1 MKWICGL
8 VVALLSLPVLCLAE
22 EVPVQ
27 GRHCISLERDRSV
40 EEARLL
46 VHSLAVRKALEETG
60 ILDEASVSG
69 SWMRADDLAQMILSG
84 HVKDVRVLE
93 HEETDETLCE
103 TVEIRV
109 DPEALR
115 EAVSREVRSR
125 VEEIEERGLGNN
137 GCLKLLAIQEDE
149 DRYGRRVEAVARVL
163 KNTGALNS
171 SEQRRRKPCF
181 KVCIDFMGPGGVP
194 VGGDARFIDESAE
207 GTVAGEMRSL
217 SFYVPKEARSYRVW
231 LPGETESVSP
241 RPGRPAPAPAV
252 AKEAAIP
259 ATDAPVRPIEDVKA
273 VDGPGGLRIDVISDG
288 PIEGHRHF
296 FMEDPPRL
304 VIDLPGLWK
313 QPRFHARKLDGSP
326 VERIR
331 IGQHPGKL
339 RLVLDLRESG
349 TGISAVI
356 RETPEGLSVDLEPR

>member
-8 VVALLSLPVLCLAE
+8 VAALLCLPVFCLAE

-27 GRHCISLERDRSV
+27 GRHCLSIGGDRSV

-46 VHSLAVRKALEETG
+46 VHSLAIRKALEKTG
-60 ILDEASVSG
+60 VLDEASVSE
-69 SWMRADDLAQMILSG
+69 SWIRADDLVQVILSG

-93 HEETDETLCE
+93 HGETDEAVCE

-115 EAVSREVRSR
+115 EAVRREVRNR
-125 VEEIEERGLGNN
+125 VEAIEERGLGNN
-137 GCLKLLAIQEDE
+137 GCLKLLAVQEDE

-231 LPGETESVSP
+231 LPGERERASRT
-241 RPGRPAPAPAV
+241 GRPAPVPAV
-252 AKEAAIP
+252 AKKAPAP
-259 ATDAPVRPIEDVKA
+259 ATGGPVRPIEDVKA
-273 VDGPGGLRIDVISDG
+273 VDGPQGLRIDVISDG
-288 PIEGHRHF
+288 PIERHRHF

-331 IGQHPGKL
+331 IGHHPGKL

-349 TGISAVI
+349 KGVSAVI

>member
-8 VVALLSLPVLCLAE
+8 VAALLSLPVLSLAE

-27 GRHCISLERDRSV
+27 GRHCLSVGRDRSV

-46 VHSLAVRKALEETG
+46 VHSLAIRKALEETG
-60 ILDEASVSG
+60 VLDEASVSG
-69 SWMRADDLAQMILSG
+69 SWMRADDLVQVILSA

-109 DPEALR
+109 DPDALR
-115 EAVSREVRSR
+115 EAVRREVQSR
-125 VEEIEERGLGNN
+125 AEGMEERGLGNN
-137 GCLKLLAIQEDE
+137 GCLKLLAVQEDE

-231 LPGETESVSP
+231 LPGETERASQ
-241 RPGRPAPAPAV
+241 PGRPAPASAV
-252 AKEAAIP
+252 AKEAAAP
-259 ATDAPVRPIEDVKA
+259 ETDGPVRPIEDVKA

-288 PIEGHRHF
+288 PIERHRHF

-331 IGQHPGKL
+331 IGHHPGKL

-349 TGISAVI
+349 RGVSAMI
-356 RETPEGLSVDLEPR
+356 RETPEGLSVDMEPR